1 VIVELSEAL
10 EPADALQPAFFRVIR
25 AGRDKRFGT
34 RDDIVLKLT
43 PQYAAGARTLV
54 LQLARPLGTRE
65 NLMLK
70 IMPSLR
76 GANQAGMPGGSWVFP
91 TV

>member
-1 VIVELSEAL
+1 
-10 EPADALQPAFFRVIR
+10 
-25 AGRDKRFGT
+25 
-34 RDDIVLKLT
+34 VLKLT

-54 LQLARPLGTRE
+54 LKLARPLGTRE